1 MQFQIHLQTKITV
14 VLVKS
19 VLKGD
24 ITTTDQ
30 HLKIDPAEKY
40 RPFHL
45 HLAIERKS
53 SELIERDI
61 HTLVDQENVICVM

>member
-19 VLKGD
+19 ALKRD

-30 HLKIDPAEKY
+30 HLKIDPADKY
-40 RPFHL
+40 GPFHL

-53 SELIERDI
+53 SELIETPI
-61 HTLVDQENVICVM
+61 HWWIKKM